1 MEKTY
6 CLYLEKRIEYFRV
19 EESCL
24 TSQQQKYNDEVCTG
38 RSMYNNKYIWQNNVQ
53 WLRLVNL
60 GRKQFP
66 FVWELLFLLWSKA
79 GI

>member
-1 MEKTY
+1 
-6 CLYLEKRIEYFRV
+6 
-19 EESCL
+19 
-24 TSQQQKYNDEVCTG
+24 
-38 RSMYNNKYIWQNNVQ
+38 MYNNKYVWQNNVR

-79 GI
+79 I